1 MRPHT
6 RAQRSTPERVTTV
19 TLRRNLEGTCM
30 KQFAVIAALAAAS
43 ASASAQSS
51 VTVFGVIDA
60 NVGSVNNGA
69 GSVKSVGNSGNE
81 TSRLGFRGIEDL
93 GGGLHAGFWLEGQIF
108 NDTGLG
114 GAPGSANQG
123 MSWQRRSTISLISD
137 TLGEVRLGRDTTP
150 NYTSRQDFD
159 PFTLNGVGSE
169 QNMMIL
175 NQPIEGTPQVN
186 ATPLGSGSATFPR
199 ASNTVEY
206 FLPGNL
212 GGVYGQAMVAAGEGS
227 VNGKYSAGR
236 LGYKTGQLNVSLE
249 AGKASLGPNGLKEI
263 NAGASY
269 DFGVVKLMGQYGK
282 YTLDRAAA
290 IGSTV
295 QKNLLI
301 GATAPVGPGTVKVSY
316 NRVQISGADTGV
328 SGLGE
333 GKAHMIA
340 AGYVYDLSKRTALYT
355 SYSRISNDPRTQFT
369 VGGQQNGPSVHGA
382 TGRTSSGYEIGI
394 RHRF

>member
-1 MRPHT
+1 
-6 RAQRSTPERVTTV
+6 
-19 TLRRNLEGTCM
+19 M
-30 KQFAVIAALAAAS
+30 KEFAAVAVLAAAS

-51 VTVFGVIDA
+51 LTVFGVLDA

-93 GGGLHAGFWLEGQIF
+93 GGGLRAGFWLEGQVF
-108 NDTGLG
+108 SDTGLG

-123 MSWQRRSTISLISD
+123 MSWQRRSTVSLLSD

-150 NYTSRQDFD
+150 NYVSRQDFD
-159 PFTLNGVGSE
+159 PFTLNGVGSQ

-175 NQPIEGTPQVN
+175 NQPIQGSPQVN
-186 ATPLGSGSATFPR
+186 ATPLGSGAATFPR
-199 ASNTVEY
+199 ASNAVEY

-227 VNGKYSAGR
+227 VNGKYSAAR
-236 LGYKTGQLNVSLE
+236 LGYKTGSLNASAE
-249 AGKASLGPNGLKEI
+249 AGKASLGANDLKEI
-263 NAGASY
+263 HAGASY
-269 DFGVVKLMGQYGK
+269 DFGVVKLMGQYGRF
-282 YTLDRAAA
+282 TFDRAA
-290 IGSTV
+290 IGSSV

-316 NRVQISGADTGV
+316 NRVQISGLDTGV
-328 SGLGE
+328 SGLGP
-333 GKAHMIA
+333 GKARMLA

-355 SYSRISNDPRTQFT
+355 TYSRISNDPRTQFT
-369 VGGQQNGPSVHGA
+369 VGGQQNGPAVNGM
-382 TGRTSSGYEIGI
+382 TGKTSSGYEIGI

>member
-1 MRPHT
+1 
-6 RAQRSTPERVTTV
+6 
-19 TLRRNLEGTCM
+19 M
-30 KQFAVIAALAAAS
+30 KEFAALAVLAAAS
-43 ASASAQSS
+43 ATASAQSS
-51 VTVFGVIDA
+51 VTLFGVIDA
-60 NVGSVNNGA
+60 NVGSVNNGT
-69 GSVKSVGNSGNE
+69 GSIKSVGNSGNE

-123 MSWQRRSTISLISD
+123 MSWQRRSTVSLISD

-150 NYTSRQDFD
+150 NYTSRQEFD
-159 PFTLNGVGSE
+159 PFTLNGVGSQ

-175 NQPIEGTPQVN
+175 NQPIQGTPQVN
-186 ATPLGSGSATFPR
+186 ATPLGSGAATFPR
-199 ASNTVEY
+199 ASNAVEY
-206 FLPGNL
+206 FLPGQL

-227 VNGKYSAGR
+227 VNGKYNAGR
-236 LGYKTGQLNVSLE
+236 LGYKAGSLNVSLE
-249 AGKASLGPNGLKEI
+249 AGKASLGANDLKEVYT
-263 NAGASY
+263 GASY
-269 DFGVVKLMGQYGK
+269 DFGVVKLMGQYGRM
-282 YTLDRAAA
+282 TLDRVAL
-290 IGSTV
+290 GSAV

-316 NRVQISGADTGV
+316 NRVRISGADTGV
-328 SGLGE
+328 VGLGQ
-333 GKAHMIA
+333 GSARMLA

-355 SYSRISNDPRTQFT
+355 TYARISNDPRTEFT
-369 VGGQQNGPSVHGA
+369 VGGQQNGPATNGI